1 VPGAAEDNKFPFG
14 PETILLVEDEDVVRS
29 LLQETLEGCGYDVLP
44 ASDGQAALAICE
56 SSSKKIDLLITDVV
70 MPQMGGREL
79 AERLAELLPDLPVLF
94 ISGYTDDALVRE
106 SVLDVDFNF
115 IQKPFTLEN
124 ISRKV
129 RTLLDARKRIS

>member
-1 VPGAAEDNKFPFG
+1 
-14 PETILLVEDEDVVRS
+14 
-29 LLQETLEGCGYDVLP
+29 
-44 ASDGQAALAICE
+44 
-56 SSSKKIDLLITDVV
+56 
-70 MPQMGGREL
+70 MGGREL